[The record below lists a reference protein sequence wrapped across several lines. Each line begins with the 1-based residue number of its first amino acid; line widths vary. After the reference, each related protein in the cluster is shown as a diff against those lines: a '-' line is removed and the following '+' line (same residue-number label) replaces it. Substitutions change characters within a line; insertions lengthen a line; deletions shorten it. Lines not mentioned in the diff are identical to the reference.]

1 MPEPIESKEAVTPSN
16 TSKPEVGLTGRKI
29 IYDKDGKPCRS
40 CNSLLDFQFATGGI
54 KGIGAT
60 KKEKYN
66 PYPKDIP
73 ADVEVLG
80 KSSWTLL
87 HSIAAKYPEKPDTKR
102 QQDLKQFLTLFGS
115 FYPCWFCGEDFEK
128 YIKKHEPKVETQDS
142 FGKWLCEA
150 HNEVNVKLGKPKFD
164 CNLWKKR
171 WKDGW
176 EEDP

>member
-1 MPEPIESKEAVTPSN
+1 M
-16 TSKPEVGLTGRKI
+16 
-29 IYDKDGKPCRS
+29 
-40 CNSLLDFQFATGGI
+40 LDFQFATGGI
-54 KGIGAT
+54 KGSVIPKNPKHSAENKPKLTETVPNFVDSTARVGAT